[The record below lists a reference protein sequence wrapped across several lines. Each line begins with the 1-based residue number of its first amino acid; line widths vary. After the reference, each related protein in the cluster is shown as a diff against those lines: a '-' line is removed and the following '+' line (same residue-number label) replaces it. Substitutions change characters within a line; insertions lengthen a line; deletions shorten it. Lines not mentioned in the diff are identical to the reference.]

1 VKRDDVA
8 YEVNFDGLVGPTHHY
23 AGLAYG
29 NVASEKHGGT
39 VSNPRQAAL
48 QGLGKMKMLAD
59 LGVRQAV
66 LPPQERP
73 DVRLLRRLGFK
84 GSDAEALWRAR
95 REAPLVLAAA
105 CSASSMWAANAA
117 TVSPAADTADGRTHL
132 TAANLVSHLHR
143 HIERDGTA
151 AALKVIFADE
161 ACFAHHRALPAAV
174 QLGDEGAANHTRL
187 CQEYGGPGLEVFA
200 YGRRAMGEGG
210 RTPGR
215 YPARQ
220 TLEASMAVARLHG
233 LDPGRTLFVQ
243 QNPAAIDAGVFHN
256 DVICVGN
263 RDVLFYHRAA
273 FAEGSKAVE
282 AIRGAYARATGGEL
296 RCVGVTE
303 EEVSVGEAVGSYL
316 FNSQLVSLPEG
327 KTALVCP
334 QECREQERTRRVLER
349 LVGGGSP
356 IDAVHY
362 VELRQSMQ
370 NGGGP
375 ACLRL
380 RVVLTARE
388 LERMHQGVFLT
399 GELFERLSD
408 WVRRWYRERLGL
420 DDLADPK
427 LLEESR
433 GALEELTKILGL
445 GDFYPFQ
452 REG

>member
-1 VKRDDVA
+1 MKRDDVA
-8 YEVNFDGLVGPTHHY
+8 YEVNFDGLVGPTYHY

-29 NVASEKHGGT
+29 NVASEKHGGM

-48 QGLGKMKMLAD
+48 QGLAKMKLLAD

-73 DVRLLRRLGFK
+73 DVRLLRRLGFE
-84 GSDAEALWRAR
+84 GSDAEVLWRAR

-117 TVSPAADTADGRTHL
+117 TVSPAADMADGRTHL
-132 TAANLVSHLHR
+132 TPANLASHLHR
-143 HIERDGTA
+143 HIEREGTA
-151 AALKVIFADE
+151 AALRAIFADE
-161 ACFAHHRALPAAV
+161 VCFAHHGSLPAAG

-187 CQEYGGPGLEVFA
+187 CREYGGPGVEVFV

-210 RTPGR
+210 RGPGR

-233 LDPGRTLFVQ
+233 LEPARTLFVQ

-263 RDVLFYHRAA
+263 RDVLLYHGAA
-273 FAEGSKAVE
+273 FAEGARAVE
-282 AIRGAYARATGGEL
+282 AIRGAYARATGCEL
-296 RCVGVTE
+296 RCVEVTE

-380 RVVLTARE
+380 RVVLTERE
-388 LERMHQGVFLT
+388 LERTHRGVFLT
-399 GELFERLSD
+399 GELFERLGG

-427 LLEESR
+427 LLKESR
-433 GALEELTKILGL
+433 GALEELTVILGL
-445 GDFYPFQ
+445 GGFYPFQ
-452 REG
+452 RER